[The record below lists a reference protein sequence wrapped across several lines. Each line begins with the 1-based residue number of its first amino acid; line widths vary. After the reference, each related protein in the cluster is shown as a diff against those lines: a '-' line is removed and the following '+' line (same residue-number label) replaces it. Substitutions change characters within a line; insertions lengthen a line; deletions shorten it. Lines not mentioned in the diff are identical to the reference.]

1 MHSGLNCCQTHTENS
16 SQAATASPDLR
27 SLDHVLP
34 ARVNYATLL
43 WPYSTLHIP
52 SRGAEMWRLSGSRKN
67 GDAPIGHGIAE
78 ALTQEY

>member
-1 MHSGLNCCQTHTENS
+1 MYCRLVS
-16 SQAATASPDLR
+16 
-27 SLDHVLP
+27 
-34 ARVNYATLL
+34 NYATLL
-43 WPYSTLHIP
+43 WPYFTLYIP